1 MTHRF
6 QTFAVGDSVRE
17 KNTEEVGVIWKSEI
31 NVEQGTVDYYMT
43 NDSGD
48 AYSPLTYQE
57 LELIEAA
64 TEESVSDLATAREND
79 EFDAED
85 EDEDAA
91 DDENEN
97 EDEDEDDGEDSD
109 D

>member
-57 LELIEAA
+57 LELMDAGM
-64 TEESVSDLATAREND
+64 TAILIHWVHMWQSTD
-79 EFDAED
+79 F
-85 EDEDAA
+85 
-91 DDENEN
+91 
-97 EDEDEDDGEDSD
+97 
-109 D
+109 

>member
-57 LELIEAA
+57 LELMDAA
-64 TEESVSDLATAREND
+64 TEESVSNLASSREDDEEEDEGDDDNEND
-79 EFDAED
+79 CEE
-85 EDEDAA
+85 
-91 DDENEN
+91 
-97 EDEDEDDGEDSD
+97 SD
-109 D
+109 DIDA

>member
-1 MTHRF
+1 MTHSF
-6 QTFAVGDSVRE
+6 QTFAVGDTVRE

-31 NVEQGTVDYYMT
+31 NVDQGTVDYYMT

-64 TEESVSDLATAREND
+64 TEEAVSDLATAREND
-79 EFDAED
+79 DLDDED
-85 EDEDAA
+85 EDEDDA
-91 DDENEN
+91 DDEN
-97 EDEDEDDGEDSD
+97 EDEDDGEDSD